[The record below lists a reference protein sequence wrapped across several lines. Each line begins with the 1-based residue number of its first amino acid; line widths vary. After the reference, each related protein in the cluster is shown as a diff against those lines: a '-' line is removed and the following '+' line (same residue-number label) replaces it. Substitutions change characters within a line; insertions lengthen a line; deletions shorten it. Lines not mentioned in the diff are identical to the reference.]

1 MKIILTG
8 LGVLFFV
15 MAGNASEASARGKGD
30 QMGRLSEELKLSP
43 EQKEKMKELR
53 EKSKTQREAK
63 RSEMKALR
71 KSMKQKRNELTSAME
86 SDESDSAL
94 RNRFSELEKLQ
105 QKARHMREARSKARF
120 ENALEVRKILTP
132 EQRKEF
138 RGFMHERKKGH
149 GKKGRHHRG
158 GGADDGD
165 EQESFGD
172 E

>member
-8 LGVLFFV
+8 LWALFFV
-15 MAGNASEASARGKGD
+15 IAGNVGEASARPKGD
-30 QMGRLSEELKLSP
+30 QMGRLSEELQLSP

-53 EKSKTQREAK
+53 EKSKTQRQAK
-63 RSEMKALR
+63 RAEMKALR
-71 KSMKQKRNELTSAME
+71 KSMKQKKKELKNAMQ

-105 QKARHMREARSKARF
+105 QKAQQMKEAQSKARF
-120 ENALEVRKILTP
+120 ENALEIRKILTP

-149 GKKGRHHRG
+149 GKKGRKHHK
-158 GGADDGD
+158 
-165 EQESFGD
+165 QESFGD